1 MFTLRQALSSSYR
14 RSYGRADTE
23 SIRTWAVVLAL
34 LLAMAAFGLPA
45 AAADLNEVVW
55 EEVDSSREDAE
66 AFWTEERLRE
76 AQPMPMPTPG
86 EDAEASALATK
97 GLQVF
102 SGATVVPGALPGQKV
117 GFLGPYDPSVG
128 NTLAPRWGTAPWV
141 YSRYRL
147 FPDGVSTYTTYPY
160 STVGKL
166 FFQIPGVGLFV
177 CSASVVTGQNSSTVL
192 TAGHC
197 VYSPPP
203 GTFGYVGTH
212 TNFVFIPSRRTGAN
226 PVGTWTAAVSATT
239 VGWQFGFLEY
249 DVGAL
254 VMNRGGLGNNHVAA
268 VTGSLGVL
276 FNGPQVQHYHGLGY
290 PQAPRNLSQTQPG
303 AQFDGE
309 HQEICTSATAGI
321 DLPTGGAG
329 DPPTIG
335 IGCDSTGGTSGGPW
349 VVNFSGFLAKANNL
363 INSVFSYRY
372 TGPNPPANLRSYGPY
387 FGPAAQNLWS
397 FASAFPIP

>member
-1 MFTLRQALSSSYR
+1 MSIFRQDRSSHRTGPGWAL
-14 RSYGRADTE
+14 
-23 SIRTWAVVLAL
+23 VLVLA
-34 LLAMAAFGLPA
+34 AAVALTALPV
-45 AAADLNEVVW
+45 AAADLSDVVYEVV
-55 EEVDSSREDAE
+55 DTSRSDAE

-76 AQPMPMPTPG
+76 AQPMPMPTVDPN
-86 EDAEASALATK
+86 AELSGLTRKGPQSSTAT
-97 GLQVF
+97 
-102 SGATVVPGALPGQKV
+102 AVPSALPGQKV
-117 GFLGPYDPSVG
+117 GFLGPYDPS
-128 NTLAPRWGTAPWV
+128 TASTITPKWGTAPWV

-147 FPDGVSTYTTYPY
+147 FPDTVSMYTTYPY

-166 FFQIPGVGLFV
+166 FFEVPGVGLFV
-177 CSASVVTGQNSSTVL
+177 CSASVVNGKNRSTVL

-212 TNFVFIPSRRTGAN
+212 QNFVFIPSRRAGAN

-239 VGWQFGFLEY
+239 VGWQFGYLEY

-254 VMNRGGLGNNHVAA
+254 VMNRGGLSNNHVQTD
-268 VTGSLGVL
+268 TGGLGLL
-276 FNGPQVQHYHGLGY
+276 FDAPQVQHFHGIGY
-290 PQAPRNLSQTQPG
+290 PQGARDLATTQPG

-309 HQEICTSATAGI
+309 HQEICTAATAGT

-329 DPPTIG
+329 DPRTIG

-349 VVNFSGFLAKANNL
+349 IVNFSGFSAKQNNL

-372 TGPNPPANLRSYGPY
+372 TGPNPPANLRIYGPY
-387 FGPAAQNLWS
+387 FGAAAQTLWS
-397 FASAFPIP
+397 FASGYPIP

>member
-1 MFTLRQALSSSYR
+1 MFTLRQDPSSYR
-14 RSYGRADTE
+14 PGDGSAGTGNARA
-23 SIRTWAVVLAL
+23 WAL
-34 LLAMAAFGLPA
+34 LLALVVAVALAALPA
-45 AAADLNEVVW
+45 AAADLDDVVW
-55 EEVDSSREDAE
+55 EVVDTPREDAE

-76 AQPMPMPTPG
+76 ARPMPMPTVGPDADAAALVTKGPRSTSETTLVPGGRPG
-86 EDAEASALATK
+86 EK
-97 GLQVF
+97 IG
-102 SGATVVPGALPGQKV
+102 VP
-117 GFLGPYDPSVG
+117 GPYDPSTV

-147 FPDGVSTYTTYPY
+147 FPDSVSTYTTYPY

-177 CSASVVTGQNSSTVL
+177 CSASVVNGQNRSTVL

-203 GTFGYVGTH
+203 GTLGYVGNH
-212 TNFVFIPSRRTGAN
+212 TNFVFIPSRRAGAN

-254 VMNRGGLGNNHVAA
+254 VMNRGGLSNNHVATD
-268 VTGSLGVL
+268 TGSLGVL
-276 FNGPQVQHYHGLGY
+276 FNGPQVQHYHGIGY
-290 PQAPRNLSQTQPG
+290 PQGPRNLAQTQPG
-303 AQFDGE
+303 LQFDGE
-309 HQEICTSATAGI
+309 HQEICTAATAGT
-321 DLPTGGAG
+321 DLPTGGPA

-349 VVNFSGFLAKANNL
+349 VVNFSGFLAKQNNL

-372 TGPNPPANLRSYGPY
+372 TGPNPPANLRIYGPF

-397 FASAFPIP
+397 FASGFPIP

>member
-1 MFTLRQALSSSYR
+1 MAIFRQEFSPHRTHRGWGLIVALV
-14 RSYGRADTE
+14 A
-23 SIRTWAVVLAL
+23 ALAL
-34 LLAMAAFGLPA
+34 TALPA
-45 AAADLNEVVW
+45 AAADLTDVVYEVV
-55 EEVDSSREDAE
+55 DTSRDDAE

-76 AQPMPMPTPG
+76 AQPMPMPTVDPNG
-86 EDAEASALATK
+86 ELSGLTRKGPQSSSATM
-97 GLQVF
+97 
-102 SGATVVPGALPGQKV
+102 VPGALPGDEV
-117 GFLGPYDPSVG
+117 GLLGPYAPSS
-128 NTLAPRWGTAPWV
+128 TSTATPKWGTAPWV

-147 FPDGVSTYTTYPY
+147 FPDSVSTYTTYPY

-212 TNFVFIPSRRTGAN
+212 TNFVFIPSRRAGAN

-239 VGWQFGFLEY
+239 VGWQFGYLEY

-254 VMNRGGLGNNHVAA
+254 VMNRGGLSNNHVATD
-268 VTGSLGVL
+268 TGSLGVL
-276 FNGPQVQHYHGLGY
+276 FNAAQVQHFHGIGY
-290 PQAPRNLSQTQPG
+290 PQGARNLAQTQPG
-303 AQFDGE
+303 LQFNGE
-309 HQEICTSATAGI
+309 YQEICPAATAGT

-329 DPPTIG
+329 DPPTLG

-349 VVNFSGFLAKANNL
+349 IVNFSGYPAKANNL

-372 TGPNPPANLRSYGPY
+372 TGPNPPANLRIYGPF
-387 FGPAAQNLWS
+387 FGAAAQNLWS
-397 FASAFPIP
+397 FASGYPIP